1 MRRNPFQLP
10 EPTVEELLSD
20 PITKL
25 LMAHDRLRPEVVWAC
40 VRDARRKLKA
50 RAARESERVHTCL
63 EPEWEPCDCV

>member
-20 PITKL
+20 PIVKL
-25 LMAHDRLRPEVVWAC
+25 LMVRDRLPPEVVWAC

-50 RAARESERVHTCL
+50 RSAREEERVHTYR
-63 EPEWEPCDCV
+63 EPQWEPCDCV